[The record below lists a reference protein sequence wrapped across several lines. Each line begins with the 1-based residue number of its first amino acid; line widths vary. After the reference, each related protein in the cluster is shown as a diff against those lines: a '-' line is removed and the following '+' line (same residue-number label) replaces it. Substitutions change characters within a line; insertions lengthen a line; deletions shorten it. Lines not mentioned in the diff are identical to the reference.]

1 MRLDLAKDAALDLV
15 RDLAIRFIVDARDL
29 LIAVG
34 DDANLR
40 RRWSAGVADER
51 WCDARFAAGV
61 RECRRAI
68 VHAGD
73 GDERRLAAERGD
85 VVRDVGRPADPE
97 HLVIEGDDRHRRLWR
112 NPRHAADDELV
123 EHGVADHEDMSAA
136 RGAGDPPRPFRRDGW
151 QQHEDRVVPRQT
163 AA

>member
-1 MRLDLAKDAALDLV
+1 DLAKDAALDLTGNLDIGLV
-15 RDLAIRFIVDARDL
+15 VDARDL

-40 RRWSAGVADER
+40 RRWSTGVADER

-61 RECRRAI
+61 RECRSAI

-73 GDERRLAAERGD
+73 GDEGRLAAERGD

-97 HLVIEGDDRHRRLWR
+97 HLVIEGDDRYR
-112 NPRHAADDELV
+112 
-123 EHGVADHEDMSAA
+123 
-136 RGAGDPPRPFRRDGW
+136 
-151 QQHEDRVVPRQT
+151 
-163 AA
+163 